1 MQNSYQNKTMQFG
14 IVGLGL
20 IGGSI
25 AKALKARNFEVF
37 AEDLNRNYLE
47 AATKEGLISGSLNEI
62 DQEKEFIL
70 IICVPVSAY
79 ADIFSHHKDLMT
91 KAQLVTDCASV
102 KNTLSDELNS
112 HPSLQKNYVFSHP
125 MAGSERSGFFHSD
138 KDLFKDRVCI
148 LSKKDLTEKKSLDLC
163 ENLWRDLGSKIKFL
177 DLKDHDKILASTSHL
192 PHFIAFS
199 LVKSLSNLD
208 SDKIYSG
215 GGLKDFTRIAA
226 SDVKMWKDIFSHNKE
241 EILKAIDDF
250 IESVNFFR
258 TQIKQD
264 DLDKIEK
271 FIEEAKA
278 LKEHKL

>member
-1 MQNSYQNKTMQFG
+1 M
-14 IVGLGL
+14 
-20 IGGSI
+20 
-25 AKALKARNFEVF
+25 
-37 AEDLNRNYLE
+37 
-47 AATKEGLISGSLNEI
+47 
-62 DQEKEFIL
+62 
-70 IICVPVSAY
+70 
-79 ADIFSHHKDLMT
+79 
-91 KAQLVTDCASV
+91 
-102 KNTLSDELNS
+102 
-112 HPSLQKNYVFSHP
+112 
-125 MAGSERSGFFHSD
+125 GFFAPKGPFYL

-226 SDVKMWKDIFSHNKE
+226 SDVKMWKDIFSHNKD

-250 IESVNFFR
+250 TKSLNLFR

-278 LKEHKL
+278 FKEHKL

>member
-1 MQNSYQNKTMQFG
+1 MFS
-14 IVGLGL
+14 L
-20 IGGSI
+20 ILWQDQ
-25 AKALKARNFEVF
+25 KEVVF
-37 AEDLNRNYLE
+37 FIRIKIYSKIEFVFYL
-47 AATKEGLISGSLNEI
+47 
-62 DQEKEFIL
+62 
-70 IICVPVSAY
+70 
-79 ADIFSHHKDLMT
+79 
-91 KAQLVTDCASV
+91 
-102 KNTLSDELNS
+102 
-112 HPSLQKNYVFSHP
+112 
-125 MAGSERSGFFHSD
+125 
-138 KDLFKDRVCI
+138 
-148 LSKKDLTEKKSLDLC
+148 KKDLTEKKSLDLC

-226 SDVKMWKDIFSHNKE
+226 SDVKMWKDIFFHNKD

-250 IESVNFFR
+250 TESVNLFR

-278 LKEHKL
+278 FKEQKLQMKRSIISEPSSLKGQIKIPGDKSVSHRALICGALASSPTKISNLQRSEDILNTFKVIKNLGIDTEQKI